1 MIMKMN
7 DSIIND
13 VCKNSG
19 NSIYLSLTLSIIF
32 LILIIVSLNNLEKS
46 KCKCSDI
53 PEKRF
58 LREWFIF
65 MIIMQSLFIF
75 FFLIGNEPCYA
86 RFLNNNYIYIISMIL
101 GVINIVMLIRLI
113 LYLRVLRD
121 NCPCGYGNIE
131 KFLFWFLVIIYS
143 MIGLFLLS
151 IIIMMIITAFMFIK
165 K

>member
-1 MIMKMN
+1 MIMKVN
-7 DSIIND
+7 DSIINNM
-13 VCKNSG
+13 CKNSG
-19 NSIYLSLTLSIIF
+19 NGMYLSLTLSIIF

-75 FFLIGNEPCYA
+75 FFLIGKEPCYV
-86 RFLNNNYIYIISMIL
+86 RFLNNYYLYIISMIF
-101 GVINIVMLIRLI
+101 GIINIVMLIRLI
-113 LYLRVLRD
+113 LYLRILRN

-131 KFLFWFLVIIYS
+131 KFLFWLLVIQFSI
-143 MIGLFLLS
+143 IALFLLI
-151 IIIMMIITAFMFIK
+151 IIIMAIATAFMFIK